1 MGFDP
6 LTSGFDLGTAIVGLV
21 SKFVPDKTIQEQ
33 ETFATKIQ
41 ELADAAAIE
50 KAQSSIDEAE
60 AASSSLF
67 VAGARP
73 AILWICAGSFAWQF
87 LILPMIMFLQSS
99 FGVHI
104 VPPIF
109 DTATMNQ
116 VLMGMLGL
124 GAMRTYEKVQDT
136 KTKNSKTG

>member
-6 LTSGFDLGTAIVGLV
+6 LSSGFDLGTAIVGLV

-33 ETFATKIQ
+33 EAFAVQIQ
-41 ELADAAAIE
+41 KLADAAAVE
-50 KAQSSIDEAE
+50 KAQSSIDQVE
-60 AASSSLF
+60 AASTSLF
-67 VAGARP
+67 VAGWRP
-73 AILWICAGSFAWQF
+73 ALGWVCGVSFAWQF
-87 LILPMIMFLQSS
+87 VIMPIVLFLQTS

-104 VPPIF
+104 VPPVF

-136 KTKNSKTG
+136 KSKNSKTG